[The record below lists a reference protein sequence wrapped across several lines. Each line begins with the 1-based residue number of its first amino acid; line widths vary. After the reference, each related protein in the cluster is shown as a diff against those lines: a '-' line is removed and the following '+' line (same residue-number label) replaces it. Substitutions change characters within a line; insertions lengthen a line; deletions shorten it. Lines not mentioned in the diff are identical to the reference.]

1 MRTNGMID
9 TRDTALNQRPE
20 TFDAIGVGIVQD
32 TDFGVM
38 VDPLMLVT
46 ELSHSIIGG
55 EFIEEILAKSD
66 IHIG

>member
-1 MRTNGMID
+1 MID
-9 TRDTALNQRPE
+9 TRDATLNQRPE
-20 TFDAIGVGIVQD
+20 TFDAIGVDIAPD

-38 VDPLMLVT
+38 VNPLMLVT
-46 ELSHSIIGG
+46 ELSHSIISG